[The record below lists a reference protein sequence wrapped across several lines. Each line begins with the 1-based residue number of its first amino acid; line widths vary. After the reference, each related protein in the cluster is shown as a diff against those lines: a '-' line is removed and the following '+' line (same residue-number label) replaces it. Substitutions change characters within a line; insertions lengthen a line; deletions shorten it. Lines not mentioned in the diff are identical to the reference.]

1 MRKLDLNAVAEEF
14 EIIGSETYL
23 FYNKETGEFDF
34 YSDYMDFDDDDSE
47 KFEDDCWISAPR
59 QMDIGEYDIMVDFAE
74 SVSDPRKNELLC
86 VSLEDKGAFRRFKD
100 TLNRVG
106 LTDDWYKFKRE
117 VYIEIAREWCERH
130 SIEYIGAVKTE

>member
-14 EIIGSETYL
+14 EIIGSESYL

-59 QMDIGEYDIMVDFAE
+59 QMDIGEYVMMKEEPFMQF
-74 SVSDPRKNELLC
+74 RK
-86 VSLEDKGAFRRFKD
+86 VAWVTDKYGVTWQPVLE
-100 TLNRVG
+100 
-106 LTDDWYKFKRE
+106 
-117 VYIEIAREWCERH
+117 
-130 SIEYIGAVKTE
+130 